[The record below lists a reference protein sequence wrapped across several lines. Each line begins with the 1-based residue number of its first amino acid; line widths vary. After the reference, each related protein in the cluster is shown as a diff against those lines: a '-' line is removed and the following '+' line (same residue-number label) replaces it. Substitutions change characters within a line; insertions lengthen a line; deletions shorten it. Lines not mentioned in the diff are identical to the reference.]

1 MENYSVKQIENVSL
15 RMDNSTDVNRVYE
28 IEARVNFQQSG
39 NSFDGGIIKKDGVHV
54 ASFSNHVRSQNVN
67 WIGEYTLEEKH
78 EAQAAI
84 DGFIKGLEGVVPNV
98 TI

>member
-15 RMDNSTDVNRVYE
+15 RMDNSKEDRVYD

-39 NSFDGGIIKKDGVHV
+39 NSFDGGIVKKDGVHV
-54 ASFSNHVRSQNVN
+54 ASFSNHARSQNVN

-84 DGFIKGLEGVVPNV
+84 DGFIKGLDGVVPNV